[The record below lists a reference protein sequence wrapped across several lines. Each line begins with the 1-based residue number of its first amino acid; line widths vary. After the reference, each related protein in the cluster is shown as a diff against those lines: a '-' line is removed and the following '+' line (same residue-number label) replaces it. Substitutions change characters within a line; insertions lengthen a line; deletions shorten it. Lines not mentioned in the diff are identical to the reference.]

1 MFTPAPA
8 LLALNGWLHRNDTTA
23 RKLTAAVQRAV
34 HWMREHS
41 AQEIRSRM
49 PAQYRA
55 PDASADLEALQAMV
69 GMLSPDGRMPPVG
82 AQAVRK
88 VLAVSSE
95 KVGTAPIDVAKIY
108 TNEFVAPRQ

>member
-1 MFTPAPA
+1 
-8 LLALNGWLHRNDTTA
+8 
-23 RKLTAAVQRAV
+23 LTGAVQRAV

-41 AQEIRSRM
+41 AQEIRGRM

-55 PDASADLEALQAMV
+55 TDSSADVEALQAMV
-69 GMLSPDGRMPPVG
+69 GMLSPEGRMPPAG
-82 AQAVRK
+82 AEAVRK

-95 KVGTAPIDVAKIY
+95 KVRTAPIDVAKVF